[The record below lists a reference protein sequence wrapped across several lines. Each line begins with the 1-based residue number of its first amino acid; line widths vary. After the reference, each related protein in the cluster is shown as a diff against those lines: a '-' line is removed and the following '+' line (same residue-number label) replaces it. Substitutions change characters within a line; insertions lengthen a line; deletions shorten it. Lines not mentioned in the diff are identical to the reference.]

1 MENTGA
7 KKLRPCYQTPVKTYL
22 FSLKPA
28 PLLIIKNIPCDYSWI
43 STNSTHIE
51 SSEIPRHSSHRVL
64 FGGLPLYYCKVDLL
78 IKTIITSETIKD
90 VSALS
95 YIT

>member
-1 MENTGA
+1 MGNTGGEEA
-7 KKLRPCYQTPVKTYL
+7 QAHYQAPVKTYL
-22 FSLKPA
+22 FSLKAA

-51 SSEIPRHSSHRVL
+51 SSEIPRRSSHRVL